1 MGFIWGSEWAYFRIA
16 WAYGLM
22 FHEVIQ
28 VGEGAYKLGAYF
40 LIFGILRL
48 LKIKS
53 YSESM
58 KVDLRG

>member
-1 MGFIWGSEWAYFRIA
+1 
-16 WAYGLM
+16 M